1 MLEMVS
7 AAARAMA
14 PSHVGPKAARSIRRR
29 LLRRVSRP
37 TEVEFKRDLLARVG
51 SSTDWQRLRHI
62 ELDGVE
68 ALRVSTSQGPPN
80 GQWLR
85 FLLSVPGE
93 GARCY
98 DGAIN
103 NFMQDCRRALR
114 KHQATEPD
122 SQGAEPRA
130 VLESSQATD
139 PDDEAAEPR
148 ELPGSIPDMCPLSET
163 RLAKVGRDAFV
174 LESDSEAEAAAAAP
188 SHGPQE
194 QQRTGRMKSRA
205 GKRLAK
211 SSSFKSKRRAAAG
224 WVTLHVR
231 ARNMRLHFDENETV
245 HVPATEE
252 SVNMLLAELSPRKA
266 ERRRKKKEHSCA
278 DAFRAALLQ
287 EEDRGRVAWR
297 GHSWQ
302 VLWRSADGGNK
313 KTVSGL
319 RVRDTGETVRDT
331 VMARTALR
339 RARALWNQCACS
351 GKTPYPPDLL

>member
-1 MLEMVS
+1 MPEMDS
-7 AAARAMA
+7 AAARAMV

-29 LLRRVSRP
+29 LRRRVSRP
-37 TEVEFKRDLLARVG
+37 TEVEFKRDLMARVG
-51 SSTDWQRLRHI
+51 SSTDWQRLRYI

-68 ALRVSTSQGPPN
+68 ALRVSTSQGPQN

-85 FLLSVPGE
+85 SLLSVPGE

-114 KHQATEPD
+114 TQKATEPD

-139 PDDEAAEPR
+139 PDDQAAEPR
-148 ELPGSIPDMCPLSET
+148 ELPGSIPDICPFSET
-163 RLAKVGRDAFV
+163 PPAKVGRDAFI

-194 QQRTGRMKSRA
+194 QQRPVRKKRGGS
-205 GKRLAK
+205 KRLAK
-211 SSSFKSKRRAAAG
+211 SSSFERKRRAAAG
-224 WVTLHVR
+224 WATLDVR
-231 ARNMRLHFDENETV
+231 ARNMRLHLDENETL

-252 SVNMLLAELSPRKA
+252 SVDMLLAELSPRQG
-266 ERRRKKKEHSCA
+266 ERRRKKAQHSCA
-278 DAFRAALLQ
+278 DAFRDLLE
-287 EEDRGRVAWR
+287 EEDQGRVAWR

-313 KTVSGL
+313 KTVSGF

-351 GKTPYPPDLL
+351 GETPYPPDLL